1 MVNAAPRRPGHERT
15 LDSIDA
21 AVTEFAAGRPIIVV
35 DDEDRENE
43 GDLVIAACH
52 ATPAVVGLMI
62 RYGSGVICAPMV
74 AADLDRLRI
83 PPMTITNED
92 PKATAYTVSVD
103 AHDGCT
109 TGISAADRARTLRVL
124 ADPTSTRFDLHRPGH
139 VFPLRAVPGG
149 VLSRPGHTEAAVDF
163 ARLAGLPPV
172 GAICE
177 LAHDDGSMMRLPG
190 LIRLARRR
198 NLVIVSIADLIKH
211 RLRHESHLA
220 HTGNVRLPTRHG
232 TFGAIAYW
240 STIDSDRTEV
250 LALVIGDVAGGEEIL
265 VYPHQECVTGD
276 LLAATSCTCREFL
289 DAALSRIARSGRGVV
304 LYLRRPPERPR
315 PPRTV
320 YHPSPACA
328 DRRDDTPARIY
339 SCIQHILNDLN
350 IRSIRLLNI
359 GTTTF
364 ERLQDF
370 GTAIT
375 ATEPLDSPTI
385 NADHEPTP
393 PCGVELPV
401 PS

>member
-1 MVNAAPRRPGHERT
+1 MGALMVNTPPQRHGHERT
-15 LDSIDA
+15 LDSIDV

-52 ATPAVVGLMI
+52 ATPATVGLMI

-177 LAHDDGSMMRLPG
+177 LAHDDGSMMRLPA
-190 LIRLARRR
+190 LVRFARRR
-198 NLVIVSIADLIKH
+198 NLVIVSIADLIRH

-220 HTGNVRLPTRHG
+220 HTGNIRLPTRHG
-232 TFGAIAYW
+232 TFRAIGYW
-240 STIDSDRTEV
+240 STLDSDRTEALV
-250 LALVIGDVAGGEEIL
+250 LATGDIAGGEDIL

-276 LLAATSCTCREFL
+276 LFAATSCTCREVL
-289 DAALSRIARSGRGVV
+289 DAALSRIANTGRGVA
-304 LYLRRPPERPR
+304 LYLRRPQERPR

-320 YHPSPACA
+320 FHPSPACA
-328 DRRDDTPARIY
+328 NRRDDTLTRIY
-339 SCIQHILNDLN
+339 SCIHHILTDLN
-350 IRSIRLLNI
+350 IRSIRLLN
-359 GTTTF
+359 TSAT
-364 ERLQDF
+364 ECELLQDF

-375 ATEPLDSPTI
+375 VTEPLDFNTI
-385 NADHEPTP
+385 NADHEQTP
-393 PCGVELPV
+393 A
-401 PS
+401 